1 MTEEWDLYL
10 RSGIY
15 GFLFVFGILGNL
27 FVIFFFG
34 FKMNRAPNFRW
45 FVVHLAIADCTYAIM
60 TPLQMLYLM
69 LSGGEWHLGLVL
81 CKMTY
86 IGPITVN
93 VSALI
98 LCFMAYER
106 YRVICHPF
114 KEPLSKRVINLIVG
128 GIWILCILIKVPV
141 MNRLHIFVDKC
152 IYASSNSFEHLMIA
166 LSFLVFESVLPLLL
180 LIIFFFRITYA
191 LKESDRFR
199 TKSQSGI
206 SAESRRRRSS
216 TPSFYSGMGAPPTPK
231 WKPPLSP
238 PPPLVTLE
246 ECEST
251 DYVNFTQAHRRGRIS
266 ETGGKQSGV
275 HFSFHRGRLY
285 SGNSRGR
292 LHSENSS
299 YVDDV
304 FESVSS
310 QQDIPSSSSA
320 DEVCDPPQQHY
331 SHLKDNFR
339 TGYLH
344 LKQFIKHSNAPSLDV
359 ARHFGIQNK
368 QYRNT
373 ISALFCSVLMFAL
386 TSIPYNLNYF
396 IITCVYLYSPNAEDI
411 DEKYGIYLV
420 ILNEWLGVIML
431 SGCIMNIIIYSG
443 KFPKFRFQM
452 YQWASSIGQKLSW
465 KNCRAKENNELL
477 GPKKRSNTYSSQ
489 NQTFVEHC
497 EKDVKSRPE
506 CISRTEN
513 NYIKVWTLWNSKT
526 EKWLQLYIY

>member
-1 MTEEWDLYL
+1 MAEGWDLYL

-15 GFLFVFGILGNL
+15 GFLLVFGIAGNL
-27 FVIFFFG
+27 FVMFFFG
-34 FKMNRAPNFRW
+34 CKMRRAPNFRW
-45 FVVHLAIADCTYAIM
+45 FVVHLAIADCTYAVL

-69 LSGGEWHLGLVL
+69 LSGGEWHLGLAL

-114 KEPLSKRVINLIVG
+114 KEPLSKRVINMIVAA
-128 GIWILCILIKVPV
+128 IWISCILIKVPV
-141 MNRLHIFVDKC
+141 MNRLYIFVDKC
-152 IYASSNSFEHLMIA
+152 IYASSNTLEHLMIT

-199 TKSQSGI
+199 SKSQSGMV
-206 SAESRRRRSS
+206 AESKRRRSS

-251 DYVNFTQAHRRGRIS
+251 DYVNFTQAHRRGRMS
-266 ETGGKQSGV
+266 EAGGKQGGV

-299 YVDDV
+299 YADDV

-310 QQDIPSSSSA
+310 QQDIPSSSSS
-320 DEVCDPPQQHY
+320 DEVCNLNNLPRQHHSY
-331 SHLKDNFR
+331 LTDNLR

-344 LKQFIKHSNAPSLDV
+344 IKQFVKHSNARPSLDV
-359 ARHFGIQNK
+359 ARRFGIQNK
-368 QYRNT
+368 RYRDT
-373 ISALFCSVLMFAL
+373 ISALFYSVLMFAL
-386 TSIPYNLNYF
+386 TSIPYNINYF
-396 IITCVYLYSPNAEDI
+396 VITCVYLYSPNVREI
-411 DEKYGIYLV
+411 DAKYGTYLV
-420 ILNEWLGVIML
+420 L
-431 SGCIMNIIIYSG
+431 SLIHI
-443 KFPKFRFQM
+443 
-452 YQWASSIGQKLSW
+452 
-465 KNCRAKENNELL
+465 
-477 GPKKRSNTYSSQ
+477 
-489 NQTFVEHC
+489 
-497 EKDVKSRPE
+497 
-506 CISRTEN
+506 
-513 NYIKVWTLWNSKT
+513 
-526 EKWLQLYIY
+526 